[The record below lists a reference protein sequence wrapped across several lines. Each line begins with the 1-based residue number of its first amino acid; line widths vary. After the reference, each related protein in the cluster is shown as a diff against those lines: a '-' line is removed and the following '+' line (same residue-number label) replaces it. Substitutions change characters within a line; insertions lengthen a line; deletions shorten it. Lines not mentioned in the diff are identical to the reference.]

1 MQKIPEFKNKEIY
14 EMVFTHRSF
23 LNESH
28 KTAESNERLE
38 FLGDS
43 ILSFVV
49 STHIFSTY
57 PDLREGELTN
67 LRAILT
73 NTQTLYELAEELEIG
88 QYLKLSRG
96 EEDSGGRHNKSI
108 LADTF
113 EAIIGGL
120 YVDQGVEASRAFI
133 HNTILAH
140 LDDII
145 KNQGLKDSKSNL
157 QEVLQEKYKVSPTYK
172 IVKEEGPDH
181 ARIFTIQV
189 LMNETVLGE
198 GIGHSKQEAEKN
210 AAKDAL
216 QSKKL
221 VIKDHKS
228 SIRNH

>member
-1 MQKIPEFKNKEIY
+1 
-14 EMVFTHRSF
+14 
-23 LNESH
+23 
-28 KTAESNERLE
+28 
-38 FLGDS
+38 
-43 ILSFVV
+43 
-49 STHIFSTY
+49 
-57 PDLREGELTN
+57 
-67 LRAILT
+67 LT

-88 QYLKLSRG
+88 QYIKLSRG

-198 GIGHSKQEAEKN
+198 GVGHSKQEAEKN

-216 QSKKL
+216 QSKEL